1 MERAGKGRE
10 SIAVLTIVVAAVAAL
25 GMSWFQ
31 PWWRMEARAP
41 QYGKQVLV
49 VEISPVRVTGDV
61 KEIDTLGHY
70 VGIRPLGELAHVERA
85 VAPFGLALAIAGLV
99 VAPFLKRRRLRF
111 LAVLPALVMPEFFL
125 LDLNYWMRKSVNDRD
140 PTASLS
146 SSVPNVDPKI
156 AGNYDVGQFKV
167 EAILAGGF
175 FVATIAGILALGLI
189 FATPLSLPERRKR
202 RKAAHA
208 VTAALAGVW
217 VAAAPRPADAGELA
231 DRIAAASP
239 GDTVT
244 VLAGVA
250 HEHLLIEKPLT
261 LQGQPGAI
269 IDGGG
274 VGTILSITSPNVT
287 VRGITVRNS
296 GDSYL
301 REDSGI
307 KVEHAAGVRIE
318 DVKVLDTL
326 FGIYVA
332 KGDGC
337 VITGSTIVGKDLPH
351 VRRGDGIRLWYSGGC
366 TLTGNTI
373 ERSRDVIIWYS
384 KGTRVERNVVRTS
397 RYGLHYM
404 YSDDNVFRDN
414 RFEDNQVGAAIMY
427 SRGVSLVG
435 NSFSFSN
442 GPAAYGLL
450 VKDADDI
457 EVVDNRFLSNS
468 TALFFDNAPQAKNGW
483 VRVTGNLIAR
493 NEVGVGMLP
502 MVRRIQFGGNAFVGN
517 RSPVRVSGEGS
528 ADGNDWS
535 PAGRGN
541 YWSDAVVYDKDG
553 DGVSDIPY
561 RVESTYEG
569 LSERHPNLA
578 FFEGSPGAQA
588 IDDASRLFPIFAP
601 RPKLTDAHPLMR
613 PPLSDWSGRGESR
626 RGNLTLAGGGML
638 GMTALVLRLSRG
650 LLG

>member
-1 MERAGKGRE
+1 MHEGPKGRD
-10 SIAVLTIVVAAVAAL
+10 SLAVLTIVIAAVAAL
-25 GMSWFQ
+25 GMAWFE

-41 QYGKQVLV
+41 QYGKQTLV
-49 VEISPVRVTGDV
+49 VEISPLRVVGDV

-70 VGIRPLGELAHVERA
+70 VGIRPLRELAHVERA
-85 VAPFGLALAIAGLV
+85 LAPFGLALAIAGLT
-99 VAPFLKRRRLRF
+99 VAPFVRRRRLRL
-111 LAVLPALVMPEFFL
+111 LAVLPALVMPELFL
-125 LDLNYWMRKSVNDRD
+125 LDLNYWMQKSVNDRD

-146 SSVPNVDPKI
+146 RTVPDVDPKL
-156 AGNYDVGQFKV
+156 AGRYDVGQFKV

-175 FVATIAGILALGLI
+175 FNATIAGILALGLV
-189 FATPLSLPERRKR
+189 FATPISLPERLRRKR
-202 RKAAHA
+202 ALRA
-208 VTAALAGVW
+208 VTTALAGVW
-217 VAAAPRPADAGELA
+217 LMAQPFPAEAGELA
-231 DRIAAASP
+231 DRIAAARP
-239 GDTVT
+239 GDTVI
-244 VLAGVA
+244 VPAGVSR
-250 HEHLLIEKPLT
+250 EHLLIDKPLT
-261 LQGQPGAI
+261 LRGVPGAV
-269 IDGGG
+269 IDGSGA
-274 VGTILSITSPNVT
+274 GTIVSITSANVT
-287 VRGITVRNS
+287 LRGLTLRNS
-296 GDSYL
+296 GDSYV

-307 KVEHAAGVRIE
+307 KIENAAGVRIH

-337 VITGSTIVGKDLPH
+337 VIDGSTVVGKDLPH
-351 VRRGDGIRLWYSGGC
+351 VRRGDGIRLWYSSGC
-366 TLTGNTI
+366 TLTGNTV
-373 ERSRDVIIWYS
+373 ERSRDVIVWYS

-404 YSDDNVFRDN
+404 YSDDNSFRDN

-457 EVVDNRFLSNS
+457 EVSGNRFLSNS
-468 TALFFDNAPQAKNGW
+468 TALFFDNAPQARDGW
-483 VRVTGNLIAR
+483 VRVTGNLVAR

-502 MVRRIQFGGNAFVGN
+502 MVRRIAFGGNAFVGN
-517 RSPVRVSGEGS
+517 RTQVRVSGEGS
-528 ADGNDWS
+528 AGGNDWS

-541 YWSDAVVYDKDG
+541 YWSEAVVYDEDG

-569 LSERHPNLA
+569 LSERHPTLA
-578 FFEGSPGAQA
+578 FFDGSPGAQA
-588 IDDASRLFPIFAP
+588 IDDAARLFPIFAP

-613 PPLSDWSGRGESR
+613 PPLSEWSGRGESR
-626 RGNLTLAGGGML
+626 RSGLALAGSGML
-638 GMTALVLRLSRG
+638 AATGFLFRLSRSV
-650 LLG
+650 L